1 MSLLECVSE
10 TSVSLSTKLPQS
22 IDGKKSKRFINE
34 DLLLRREGRRSR
46 LLTDDTADRE
56 CDQNGNSQQ

>member
-1 MSLLECVSE
+1 LNAFGNKRFAQHEAAAVD
-10 TSVSLSTKLPQS
+10 VQ
-22 IDGKKSKRFINE
+22 KKSKPLIDQ

-56 CDQNGNSQQ
+56 CDHNGNSQQ